1 MTNTNP
7 YKSPEAD
14 VVGDHSADLHWHE
27 PTKQSAGSSVSWIS
41 DAFKL
46 FGNKPGL
53 WILATI
59 VYWVIIFILAL
70 IPIVNLV
77 SGFVA
82 PIFTAGF
89 IYASYKLDTGQGME
103 VADIFEGFQRN
114 LGKLVLVAVLSLV
127 FSVIVFAVLFLV
139 AMVFGFSMT
148 PGASG
153 SSDFN
158 IAIGLIFVLLFL
170 GLLLPIIM
178 MVWFAPAL
186 IILNNFDAWPA
197 MLMSFKGCL
206 RNILPFII
214 YGVLMLVMAII
225 AVIPLGLGYL
235 VLMPVMYASIY
246 TSYKSIY
253 IK

>member
-1 MTNTNP
+1 MTDTNP

-14 VVGDHSADLHWHE
+14 VIGDHSADLHLHE
-27 PTKQSAGSSVSWIS
+27 PTKQSAGSGVSWIS

-46 FGNKPGL
+46 FGSKPGL

-59 VYWVIIFILAL
+59 VYWVIVIILAV
-70 IPIVNLV
+70 IPFVNLV

-103 VADIFEGFQRN
+103 IVDIFEGFQRN
-114 LGKLVLVAVLSLV
+114 LGQLVLVAVLSIVL
-127 FSVIVFAVLFLV
+127 SVIVFAVLFLI
-139 AMVFGFSMT
+139 ALAFGFNMMS
-148 PGASG
+148 PSG
-153 SSDFN
+153 YSDFSM
-158 IAIGLIFVLLFL
+158 AVALIFGLLFL
-170 GLLLPIIM
+170 ALLLPIVM

-186 IILNNFDAWPA
+186 VILNDFNAWPA
-197 MLMSFKGCL
+197 MVMSFQGCL

-225 AVIPLGLGYL
+225 AAIPLGLGYL